1 MKPGSEV
8 KCMDDEIKLKTPRK
22 EKTAQVKAGIVSA
35 TTRLLREKG
44 MDYVTVTNI
53 CKVAGVSVGSF
64 YHHFANKDEVL
75 SYYLS
80 EAFRKNDLEFDRI
93 DGDDIVENIIRCYK
107 LYNQFLIDQGFE
119 FVVNYYTTSN
129 KSLYSRSR
137 SITNSAIVAPIME
150 KIRDLCIHAR
160 ENGFMRSDCDT
171 DLFLF
176 DLTVIEKGVIFD
188 WCVCEGSYD
197 LVSEVSRIMDNYM
210 RRTIVTEK
218 YVSAF
223 TQ

>member
-1 MKPGSEV
+1 
-8 KCMDDEIKLKTPRK
+8 MDEELKLKTPRK

-64 YHHFANKDEVL
+64 YHHFANKDDVL

-93 DGDDIVENIIRCYK
+93 DGDDIVENIIRCYE
-107 LYNQFLIDQGFE
+107 LYNQFLIDQGFD

-150 KIRDLCIHAR
+150 KIRDLCVRAR

-210 RRTIVTEK
+210 RRTIVTER

>member
-1 MKPGSEV
+1 M
-8 KCMDDEIKLKTPRK
+8 
-22 EKTAQVKAGIVSA
+22 
-35 TTRLLREKG
+35 
-44 MDYVTVTNI
+44 
-53 CKVAGVSVGSF
+53 
-64 YHHFANKDEVL
+64 
-75 SYYLS
+75 
-80 EAFRKNDLEFDRI
+80 EFDRI
-93 DGDDIVENIIRCYK
+93 EGDDIVGNIIRCYE
-107 LYNQFLIDQGFE
+107 LYNQFLTEQGLE

-150 KIRDLCIHAR
+150 KILALCSSAR
-160 ENGFMRSDCDT
+160 ENGFMRSNCDT

-218 YVSAF
+218 YVSEFAR
-223 TQ
+223 

>member
-1 MKPGSEV
+1 MNE
-8 KCMDDEIKLKTPRK
+8 EIRLKTPRK
-22 EKTAQVKAGIVSA
+22 EKTAKVKAGIVSA

-64 YHHFANKDEVL
+64 YHHFSNKDEVL

-93 DGDDIVENIIRCYK
+93 RGNDIVENIIRCYE
-107 LYNQFLIDQGFE
+107 LYNQFLVDQGLE

-129 KSLYSRSR
+129 KGLYSRTK
-137 SITNSAIVAPIME
+137 SINNSAIVAPIMQ
-150 KIRDLCIHAR
+150 KIKDLCTHAT

-188 WCVCEGSYD
+188 WCVCEGSYN
-197 LVSEVSRIMDNYM
+197 LVYEVSRIMDNYM
-210 RRTIVTEK
+210 RRTIVTDK
-218 YVSAF
+218 YVSEF
-223 TQ
+223 DRKGEKS

>member
-1 MKPGSEV
+1 MNNAAE
-8 KCMDDEIKLKTPRK
+8 LKIPRK
-22 EKTAQVKAGIVSA
+22 ERTAQVKARIITAA
-35 TTRLLREKG
+35 TDLLKEKG
-44 MDYVTVTNI
+44 MDYLTVSNI

-64 YHHFANKDEVL
+64 YHHFSNKDEVL

-93 DGDDIVENIIRCYK
+93 RGNDIVENIIRCYE
-107 LYNQFLIDQGFE
+107 LYNQFLVDQGLE

-129 KSLYSRSR
+129 KGLYSRTK
-137 SITNSAIVAPIME
+137 SINNSAIVAPIMQ
-150 KIRDLCIHAR
+150 KIKDLCTHAT

-210 RRTIVTEK
+210 RRTIVTDK
-218 YVSAF
+218 YVSEF
-223 TQ
+223 DRKGEKS